1 MFYVDDYTY
10 YIGDLD
16 FKRIVCI
23 LQTDLNHINV
33 AGEDTLLILD
43 GGKRLSDTFGE
54 IA

>member
-1 MFYVDDYTY
+1 M
-10 YIGDLD
+10 GDLD
-16 FKRIVCI
+16 FERMVCI

-43 GGKRLSDTFGE
+43 AGGKRLSDTFGE